1 MRKTY
6 AHTCRRFGGEGV
18 QGDIQNLHLT
28 RDGVF
33 EWKENTDIKGNQIKG
48 MGNLGRFTN
57 LSFVSYRKDNNL
69 YLSSKIVYL
78 VYLR

>member
-1 MRKTY
+1 M
-6 AHTCRRFGGEGV
+6 
-18 QGDIQNLHLT
+18 
-28 RDGVF
+28 
-33 EWKENTDIKGNQIKG
+33 DIKGNQIKG

>member
-6 AHTCRRFGGEGV
+6 AHTCRRYGGEGV

-33 EWKENTDIKGNQIKG
+33 EWKDTDIKGNQIKG